1 MYLFRMILPIAL
13 LIGALTTFAN
23 DSLTTVSPKVLFV
36 YDTNGKATKIY
47 IEAIRSKL
55 NADGFAIEEAS
66 SKNLKQ
72 KDPSSYEKIVIY
84 GMVMAFN
91 AKSVVRHWL
100 KAQKDLAGKKV
111 YIFVT
116 ANRWCKDK
124 LHKDLV
130 KIATKKKAIVVD
142 AVSMATNKVSDE
154 KKREKAVEFLVK
166 IKN

>member
-1 MYLFRMILPIAL
+1 MILPAAVLLIAL
-13 LIGALTTFAN
+13 TSQAN
-23 DSLTTVSPKVLFV
+23 DTLTATTPKVLFV
-36 YDTNGKATKIY
+36 YDTNNKATKIY
-47 IEAIRSKL
+47 IEAIRSRL
-55 NADGFAIEEAS
+55 SGDGFTVDEAS
-66 SKNLKQ
+66 SSSLKK
-72 KDPSSYEKIVIY
+72 KDPSSYDKIVIY

-91 AKSVVRHWL
+91 AKSMVRNWL

-116 ANRWCKDK
+116 ANRWSEEK

-130 KIATKKKAIVVD
+130 KLSAKKKAIVVD